1 MNEKLKQK
9 LNDYEAILGEMFPLM
24 QVMGMTDKAIIER
37 IDECIYERKLYDEL
51 FPIDIDDLY

>member
-1 MNEKLKQK
+1 MNKKLKQK

-24 QVMGMTDKAIIER
+24 EVMGMTKETIIER

>member
-1 MNEKLKQK
+1 MDKKLKQK

-24 QVMGMTDKAIIER
+24 EVIGMTEETIIER

>member
-1 MNEKLKQK
+1 MSEEFKQK

-24 QVMGMTDKAIIER
+24 QVMGMTYEAIIER

>member
-1 MNEKLKQK
+1 MTEELKQK

-24 QVMGMTDKAIIER
+24 EVIGMTEETIIER